1 MSTQGLGSLGAIL
14 PAYNAARFL
23 DEVITRIQKLHP
35 GLRIL
40 VVDDG
45 SSDDSAAV
53 ARQAGAEV
61 IVHSP
66 NKGKGEALKTG
77 YRWAT
82 EEGLDWVF
90 TMDSDGQHLPE
101 EMQGFLDVAAGGR
114 VDAVVGSR
122 MADVGDMPWIRLM
135 TNRFTSRVC
144 QQPGRTEH
152 TGQPERVSAF
162 TVCPSWRGCASR
174 PGVTTRNRKSWCA

>member
-114 VDAVVGSR
+114 VDAVVRVRAWPTWGTCPGS
-122 MADVGDMPWIRLM
+122 
-135 TNRFTSRVC
+135 
-144 QQPGRTEH
+144 
-152 TGQPERVSAF
+152 
-162 TVCPSWRGCASR
+162 AS
-174 PGVTTRNRKSWCA
+174 